1 LGIIGNVTGS
11 VSGSVGIFSQ
21 LTASA
26 ISGSIQNALLLN
38 NTSSY
43 TFATTSSNSFTGS
56 QNISGSLSAS
66 VALFNT
72 CILNT
77 ASSAP
82 TSSTESGIS
91 GEVRVDN
98 NYLYIYANL
107 KWHRFPAALW
117 N

>member
-1 LGIIGNVTGS
+1 VLTGTYK
-11 VSGSVGIFSQ
+11 IFYG
-21 LTASA
+21 ASA
-26 ISGSIQNALLLN
+26 SAPTNS
-38 NTSSY
+38 
-43 TFATTSSNSFTGS
+43 ATTRALPSNRFTNAG
-56 QNISGSLSAS
+56 
-66 VALFNT
+66 NT
-72 CILNT
+72 FILNT